1 VRTTCLL
8 LAILLGGGRLCAQGT
23 PLATGTLS
31 GVVTEGGG
39 LPVAGAEVVLTGFPV
54 VTTNGRGAWRITD
67 VTAGSWTVTI
77 RRLGYAP
84 RTVVVQV
91 AADRETT
98 LPVLLTPMAL
108 PVEELVVTASR
119 RPERLADAVVTTEL
133 IDRRTIESTA
143 APDMAAV
150 LTEQTGIQLA
160 GGHPSGTGVML
171 QGLSSERVLI
181 LLDGQPLSGRL
192 SGTFDLARIPS
203 TAVERVEVVKGP
215 QSTLYGSEAMGG
227 VVNIITRRPGE
238 RTSRVDTRI
247 LVGGS
252 GRRQADLTGETGIG
266 AVRANATIGIREQD
280 RVPGDP
286 DATGALARETDASG
300 SIVWRPEGIYSLEA
314 SGLFTK
320 ERLRSQS
327 GSLYTFGDNTQIAA
341 RLVGRRQTETHL
353 LQATLHGSEFENL
366 ARASAFPE
374 PIAGTGNTQVQ
385 RLFEADLLWHGPVL
399 PRLTAD
405 IGAEARSEYISSTDG
420 RIEGGPRSLGTF
432 ESYGQLEWRVGRLA
446 VVPGTRV
453 SVSEQWGTTATPRL
467 AFRLL
472 ASDPLTI
479 RASASRGFR
488 APDFKEL
495 YLDFTNEPAGYAV
508 RGNPDLTPEQS
519 VNLSAGADWAV
530 PTGYARVQG
539 YWNQLEGFIE
549 TRPLASSG
557 SLVEYTYA
565 NVANGNTWGVDAEVG
580 AVRGAWRLEIGY
592 GWLGT
597 RDGETGGVL
606 LGRPEHS
613 GRTMVGFAAAKGPRI
628 TATGVYTGAT
638 PMERDST
645 GVISST
651 RGAFARLDL
660 RAAQRLMWGMEVSA
674 GVDNL
679 FNAKPAE
686 WAGAVGRQGYVA
698 VSWGVIKGS

>member
-1 VRTTCLL
+1 VRYVLTLF
-8 LAILLGGGRLCAQGT
+8 AILAGGGRLVAQ
-23 PLATGTLS
+23 ATGALS
-31 GVVTEGGG
+31 GVVTERGD
-39 LPVAGAEVVLTGFPV
+39 LPVAGAEVVLPGHPV
-54 VTTNGRGAWRITD
+54 ATTNARGAWRIGE
-67 VTAGSWTVTI
+67 VAPGRVSVTI
-77 RRLGYAP
+77 RRLGYTP
-84 RTVVVQV
+84 RTFTVEV
-91 AADRETT
+91 AAGGATT
-98 LPVLLTPMAL
+98 LPVLLEPMAL
-108 PVEELVVTASR
+108 PIEELVVTASR

-150 LTEQTGIQLA
+150 LTEQTGIQMA

-171 QGLSSERVLI
+171 QGMSSERVLI

-192 SGTFDLARIPS
+192 SGTFDLARIPT

-227 VVNIITRRPGE
+227 VVNIITRRPDGLA
-238 RTSRVDTRI
+238 SRLDTRL
-247 LVGGS
+247 LVGGA
-252 GRRQADLTGETGIG
+252 GRKQADITGETGIG
-266 AVRANATIGIREQD
+266 AVRANGAVGLRQQD

-286 DATGALARETDASG
+286 DETGALAKETDASG
-300 SIVWRPEGIYSLEA
+300 AIVWRPEGNYRLEA

-327 GSLYTFGDNTQIAA
+327 GTLYTFGDNTQIAA

-353 LQATLHGSEFENL
+353 LQATLHGSEFTNL
-366 ARASAFPE
+366 ARSSAYPE

-385 RLFEADLLWHGPVL
+385 RLIEADLLWHGPVL

-405 IGAEARSEYISSTDG
+405 LGTEGRSEYISSTDG

-432 ESYGQLEWRVGRLA
+432 ESYGQLEWTVGRLA

-467 AFRLL
+467 AMRFH
-472 ASDPLTI
+472 ASDPLTL
-479 RASASRGFR
+479 RASASKGFR

-519 VNLSAGADWAV
+519 VNLSAGADWSV
-530 PTGYARVQG
+530 PTGYARVSG
-539 YWNQLEGFIE
+539 YWNELNDFIE

-565 NVANGNTWGVDAEVG
+565 NVADGNTWGVDAEVG
-580 AVRGAWRLEIGY
+580 VVRGPLRLELGY

-613 GRTMVGFAAAKGPRI
+613 GRAMLGLAAAKGPRL
-628 TATGVYTGAT
+628 TATVVYTGST

-645 GVISST
+645 GAISST
-651 RGAFARLDL
+651 REAFARLDL
-660 RAAQRLMWGMEVSA
+660 RAAQRLMWGLELSA
-674 GVDNL
+674 GVDNV
-679 FNAKPAE
+679 FNEKPAE
-686 WAGAVGRQGYVA
+686 WAGAVGRQAYVSM
-698 VSWGVIKGS
+698 SWGVTSGR